1 MLNMIYS
8 VGFRYREK
16 LF

>member
-8 VGFRYREK
+8 YIN
-16 LF
+16 LW